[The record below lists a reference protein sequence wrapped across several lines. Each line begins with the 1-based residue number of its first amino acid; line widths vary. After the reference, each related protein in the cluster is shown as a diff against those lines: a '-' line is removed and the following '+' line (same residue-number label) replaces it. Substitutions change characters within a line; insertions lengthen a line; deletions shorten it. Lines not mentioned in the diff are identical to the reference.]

1 MADHHENPGIDGLKS
16 RGDLARFIRKTVEEP
31 GVVRRQVTAAS
42 FSDLTLE
49 NGWTGIGGYATPGY
63 WIDGTGR
70 CWLRG
75 AVSGGSSSTAVIAT
89 LPANACPA
97 ATFRA
102 MVNSNSAGAPFQ
114 ITTAGVI
121 SVYSGGSTA
130 SVILEN
136 VSFPT

>member
-49 NGWTGIGGYATPGY
+49 NGWAPIGGYATPGY

-75 AVSGGSSSTAVIAT
+75 AVSGGSSSTATIAT
-89 LPANACPA
+89 LPAAACPA
-97 ATFRA
+97 STFRSI
-102 MVNSNSAGAPFQ
+102 VNSNSAAASLE
-114 ITTAGVI
+114 ITTGGVI
-121 SVYSGGSTA
+121 SVYAGGSTLSA
-130 SVILEN
+130 ILEN